1 LLHRLECLLDAFWPA
16 AMDGD
21 EKAGE
26 LVRRVLSQQADM
38 IGARGRAAAPVEDD
52 ELAKFRAR
60 RAAP

>member
-1 LLHRLECLLDAFWPA
+1 
-16 AMDGD
+16 MDGD